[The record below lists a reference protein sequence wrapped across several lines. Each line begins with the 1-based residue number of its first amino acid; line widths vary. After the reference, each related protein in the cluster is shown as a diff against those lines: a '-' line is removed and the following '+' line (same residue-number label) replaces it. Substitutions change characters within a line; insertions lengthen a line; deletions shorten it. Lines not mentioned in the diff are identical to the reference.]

1 MIKKV
6 NFQKNIGKH
15 KHYDKINDDYTYCTN
30 RSYKMIKVLVIED
43 DSDINNLLTNILI
56 DESYE
61 VTQAFSGTEAK
72 FCMKE
77 KDFQLILMDLMLPG
91 LSGEELISEIR
102 KHNNNLIIVISAKDD
117 IDSKINVLKM
127 GADDY
132 IIKPFD
138 AREVL
143 VRIEVALRRLLNTE
157 NTEINN
163 VLLYKDIE
171 LEKSTRK
178 VFVKDIEVY
187 LTTKEFDI
195 LYLLLSNP
203 KKIFSK
209 NNIFESVW
217 EKEFLGD
224 DNTVSVHVSNI
235 RNKLSNINKDED
247 YIKTIWGIGF
257 KMAD

>member
-1 MIKKV
+1 MIK
-6 NFQKNIGKH
+6 I
-15 KHYDKINDDYTYCTN
+15 
-30 RSYKMIKVLVIED
+30 LVVED
-43 DSDINNLLTNILI
+43 DSDINNLLANILI
-56 DESYE
+56 DEGYD

-72 FCMKE
+72 FCIKE

-91 LSGEELISEIR
+91 LSGEELIKEIR
-102 KHNNNLIIVISAKDD
+102 KNNNSSIIVISAKDD
-117 IDSKINVLKM
+117 IDSKVNVLKI

-138 AREVL
+138 GREVL
-143 VRIEVALRRLLNTE
+143 VRIEVALRRSLNSE
-157 NTEINN
+157 NVESNKVI
-163 VLLYKDIE
+163 LYKDIE

-178 VFVKDIEVY
+178 VFVKNIEVY
-187 LTTKEFDI
+187 LTAKEFDI
-195 LYLLLSNP
+195 LYLLLHNP

-217 EKEFLGD
+217 KEEFLGD
-224 DNTVSVHVSNI
+224 DNTVNVHVSNL
-235 RNKLSNINKDED
+235 RNKLNKINKEEN

>member
-1 MIKKV
+1 MIK
-6 NFQKNIGKH
+6 I
-15 KHYDKINDDYTYCTN
+15 
-30 RSYKMIKVLVIED
+30 LVVED
-43 DSDINNLLTNILI
+43 DSDINNLLANILI
-56 DESYE
+56 DEGYD

-72 FCMKE
+72 FCIKE

-91 LSGEELISEIR
+91 LSGEELIKEIR
-102 KHNNNLIIVISAKDD
+102 KNNNSSIIVISAKDD
-117 IDSKINVLKM
+117 IDSKVNVLKI

-138 AREVL
+138 GREVL
-143 VRIEVALRRLLNTE
+143 VRIEVALRRSLNSE
-157 NTEINN
+157 NAESNKVI
-163 VLLYKDIE
+163 LYKDIE

-178 VFVKDIEVY
+178 VFVKNIEVY
-187 LTTKEFDI
+187 LTAKEFDI
-195 LYLLLSNP
+195 LYLLLHNP

-217 EKEFLGD
+217 KEEFLGD
-224 DNTVSVHVSNI
+224 DNTVNVHVSNL
-235 RNKLSNINKDED
+235 RNKLNKINKEEN

>member
-1 MIKKV
+1 MIK
-6 NFQKNIGKH
+6 I
-15 KHYDKINDDYTYCTN
+15 
-30 RSYKMIKVLVIED
+30 LVVED

-56 DESYE
+56 DEGYD

-77 KDFQLILMDLMLPG
+77 KEFQLILMDLMLPG
-91 LSGEELISEIR
+91 LSGEELIREIR
-102 KHNNNLIIVISAKDD
+102 KNNNRSIIVISAKDD
-117 IDSKINVLKM
+117 IDSKVNVLKI

-138 AREVL
+138 GREVL
-143 VRIEVALRRLLNTE
+143 ARVEVALRRALNTE
-157 NTEINN
+157 NTEVNK

-171 LEKSTRK
+171 LERSTRK
-178 VFVKDIEVY
+178 VFIKNTEVY
-187 LTTKEFDI
+187 LTAKEFDI

-209 NNIFESVW
+209 NNIFESIW
-217 EKEFLGD
+217 KEEFLGD
-224 DNTVSVHVSNI
+224 DNTVNVHVSNL
-235 RNKLSNINKDED
+235 RNKLNKINNEES